1 MRNKGTLCILMSV
14 FCVFILCIGMRQASA
29 EMDYAAL
36 RASNA
41 GKMAQRQPFI
51 LTVKPVVIF
60 TFGGL
65 SKQEPLDDILAALAE
80 RGMRGTFFV
89 TEREIQRNADNIERI
104 VAAGQDLGIGL
115 RPEGGA
121 DFEADCAQIERI
133 QTALQQRWGVT
144 TNVVRQMSGADEDA
158 INEAV
163 SAMGCILV
171 GQGVNVVQS
180 KHKDAQSA
188 EELMPQLFGRWT
200 TSLNRGQIIYLRMDF
215 YTREAL
221 TAEIFRAI
229 IAEKL
234 DNIAYHAPG
243 ASNAQMADESAAS
256 GYTVVSV
263 QDVLAD
269 TAAGYTYPVNVD
281 ELPVDMRPYERAEKL
296 TEKTVSKEFF
306 KRYVGAPEVG
316 ETDRMLGFSR
326 TEMRLADR
334 TGIVKTVADNTVF
347 FTFDDWGSDDSINHL
362 LYVLRKHRAHGTF
375 FIITRSIHN
384 NPNLLRAIA
393 AEGNEIGSHTN
404 GHIPMTVQ
412 DDKGRQIPVQH
423 PEEYYEDVR
432 SSYEKLAETVGDM
445 KLPSGRYALTR
456 LLRPPT
462 LAVSRMGATA
472 IFNNG
477 FTYIVN
483 GSGSTEDYSTVSMES
498 LVGIL
503 HHLTH
508 EEDGTVKRGAILV
521 MHMSSTSMATSK
533 ALDMLLTANDGLPE
547 GHPGKFK
554 VGLLGDYLVG
564 DYDQT
569 MHQVK
574 PAKGYQLH

>member
-1 MRNKGTLCILMSV
+1 MRNYGTLCILLSV
-14 FCVFILCIGMRQASA
+14 FCVFTLFVGMREASA
-29 EMDYAAL
+29 EADYTAL
-36 RASNA
+36 RAANA
-41 GKMAQRQPFI
+41 GKMAQRQPFL

-115 RPEGGA
+115 RPEAGA
-121 DFEADCAQIERI
+121 DFAAYCAQIERI

-163 SAMGCILV
+163 SAMGCIFV

-521 MHMSSTSMATSK
+521 MHMSATSMATSE